1 MLKLKT
7 KESRKQG
14 KKKDGI
20 EKASSEDLHMLKRGK
35 RTLWREKKN
44 IKKRDDTGYIIN

>member
-20 EKASSEDLHMLKRGK
+20 EKASSGDLMEKDFTER
-35 RTLWREKKN
+35 KKN
-44 IKKRDDTGYIIN
+44 TKKRDDTGYVIN